1 MTFIVL
7 EGGEGVGKSTQAALL
22 AQTLRARG
30 LVVDETH
37 EPGGTREGLEL
48 RRRLLHG
55 PAPDHDQELAWM
67 LEDRRLHLKQRIE
80 PDLAQGVVVICDR
93 FTPSTLAYQGVGRGM
108 GVEYVE
114 RRCREVVGDT
124 DPDIVIVLDLPDD
137 VAEARVSSGSRDRFE
152 REGAAFHAAVRN
164 AYRDLAADRGWVI
177 IDASGSSEEVGT
189 RVGAA
194 VEPHL

>member
-7 EGGEGVGKSTQAALL
+7 EGGEGVGKSTQATLL

-30 LVVDETH
+30 LVVDQTH

-55 PAPDHDQELAWM
+55 PAPDPEQELAWM
-67 LEDRRLHLKQRIE
+67 LEDRRLHLIQRIE
-80 PDLAQGVVVICDR
+80 PDLAHGVVVICDR
-93 FTPSTLAYQGVGRGM
+93 FTPSTIAYQGVGRAM

-114 RRCREVVGDT
+114 RRCREIVGDV

-137 VAEARVSSGSRDRFE
+137 VAEARVSPSRDRFE

-177 IDASGSSEEVGT
+177 VDASGSSEEVGA
-189 RVGAA
+189 RVGAV